1 MDLWLD
7 KIRILLCFVLLL
19 WEGLL
24 DRKEKKIFLPPVFF
38 AFTAGIVL
46 SIVQGQQDFIQAFFG
61 ALVGVMVLAIAFLTK
76 SKIGYG
82 DGLLLIA
89 TGALLGLRVNL
100 FMFLFGLFLASLK
113 GIWLIISGK
122 GTKNASMPFIP
133 FLIPG
138 LTLTLAV
145 VVGG

>member
-1 MDLWLD
+1 MNLWAD
-7 KIRILLCFVLLL
+7 KIRIFLCFVILL

-24 DRKEKKIFLPPVFF
+24 DRKNRKIFLPPVFF
-38 AFTAGIVL
+38 FFAAGMVL
-46 SIVQGQQDFIQAFFG
+46 SMIQGRRDFMHALFG
-61 ALVGVMVLAIAFLTK
+61 AMTGGVVLLIAFVTK
-76 SKIGYG
+76 NKIGCG

-89 TGALLGLRVNL
+89 TGALLGLKVNL

-113 GIWLIISGK
+113 GIWLLLSGK
-122 GTKNASMPFIP
+122 GNKNTDMPFIP

-145 VVGG
+145 ITGG